1 MSNNTAPRDSETII
15 ACNLGEEQL
24 AAREREL
31 ADEIFSKSEQLE
43 ELADGYALRFPGSD
57 EWATRLFEF
66 IAFERTC
73 CPFFTFELVFEANQ
87 KAIWLRLRGGE
98 GVKAMIKDGL
108 MATTPPPSQS

>member
-1 MSNNTAPRDSETII
+1 MII

-31 ADEIFSKSEQLE
+31 ADAIFSKSEQLE

-66 IAFERTC
+66 IAFERVC
-73 CPFFTFELVFEANQ
+73 CPFFTFELLFEPNRR
-87 KAIWLRLRGGE
+87 AIWLKLRGAE
-98 GVKAMIKDGL
+98 EVKAMIKDGL
-108 MATTPPPSQS
+108 MATTPLLPQS